1 MVVEEEEEVVVVVVL
16 PKALLAPEVRAE
28 ACPPLGA
35 DVIRLSIFEPNSA
48 FDLTSQYTF
57 GIFAINSSRTCRG
70 STAGCI
76 ITCASCSTYY

>member
-1 MVVEEEEEVVVVVVL
+1 MVPVIVNLISSFVVVEEEEEVVVVVVL

-48 FDLTSQYTF
+48 F
-57 GIFAINSSRTCRG
+57 
-70 STAGCI
+70 
-76 ITCASCSTYY
+76 